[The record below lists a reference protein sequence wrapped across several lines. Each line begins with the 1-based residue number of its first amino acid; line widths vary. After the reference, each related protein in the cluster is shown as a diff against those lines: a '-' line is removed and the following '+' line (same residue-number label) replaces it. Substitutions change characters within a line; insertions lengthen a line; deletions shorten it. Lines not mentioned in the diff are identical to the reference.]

1 MIAKMCL
8 VSVFVLLLQGQELAA
23 ADTKAKPLTIK
34 ESKVDRTKGKER
46 EKLFGEWMN
55 TSEFKVEVA
64 KRMSTGEKLLYF
76 ECEGARDQ
84 WRGIFVPR
92 VRQESPY
99 FMAVFGEDEAVK
111 MVSEYVALG
120 YMPRFV
126 VVNKN
131 YWCFTL
137 SKGFGTET
145 EADELEKL
153 GIGAPVVK

>member
-1 MIAKMCL
+1 MIARMCL
-8 VSVFVLLLQGQELAA
+8 VSVLAFLFHGHETVA
-23 ADTKAKPLTIK
+23 ADAKAKLVTIK

-55 TSEFKVEVA
+55 GSEFKVEVA
-64 KRMSTGEKLLYF
+64 KRIAKGEKLLYF
-76 ECEGARDQ
+76 ECEGAKDQ

-111 MVSEYVALG
+111 LVSEYVALG
-120 YMPRFV
+120 YTPRFV
-126 VVNKN
+126 LVDKN

-145 EADELEKL
+145 EAEELEKL